1 MENEQSKGFPRF
13 SILGGAIAVGLLAL
27 VISISLAGYQS
38 ATRDKKTIQAEND
51 LQTLKKAV
59 MSYWTHHRLI
69 YPQDVHRSLASS
81 QPVVITSPLKDPWAT
96 DSKNTTYGF
105 VKAIDPNIGEYFIL
119 FTQGPNKDTRPRL
132 NAASKVIEYSGT
144 GIVVSNLPTKKI
156 N

>member
-1 MENEQSKGFPRF
+1 MDPPPINLSPGCPPQF
-13 SILGGAIAVGLLAL
+13 SFKSASGD
-27 VISISLAGYQS
+27 YQ
-38 ATRDKKTIQAEND
+38 
-51 LQTLKKAV
+51 
-59 MSYWTHHRLI
+59 
-69 YPQDVHRSLASS
+69 PF
-81 QPVVITSPLKDPWAT
+81 KDPWAT